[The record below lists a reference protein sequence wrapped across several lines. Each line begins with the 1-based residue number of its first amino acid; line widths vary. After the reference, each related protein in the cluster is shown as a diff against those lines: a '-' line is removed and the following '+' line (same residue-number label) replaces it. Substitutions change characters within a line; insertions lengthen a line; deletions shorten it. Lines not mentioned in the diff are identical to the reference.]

1 MITISSFFIQS
12 RYSMSSDIRYTRI
25 LKEKVMS
32 FYNLDQIEVLI
43 DEKTLQD
50 RVHEL
55 GTQITEDYKDLGN
68 LVLICILK
76 GSYLFLADLSREI
89 DLPLT
94 VDFMSVS
101 SYGSEFRSSGVV
113 RLIQDLSEN
122 IEGKHVLIVED
133 IIDTGLTMSYLLDN
147 LQTRKPAS
155 MKIVSLLHKPSKLKV
170 DVSIDY
176 LGFAIEDRF
185 VIGYGLDY
193 LGQFRN
199 MPFIGVNLG
208 DGAPLT

>member
-1 MITISSFFIQS
+1 
-12 RYSMSSDIRYTRI
+12 
-25 LKEKVMS
+25 MS

-43 DEKTLQD
+43 DETTLQNRIQD
-50 RVHEL
+50 L
-55 GTQITEDYKDLGN
+55 GVQITQDYRDQGD

-76 GSYLFLADLSREI
+76 GSYLFLADLSRAI

-94 VDFMSVS
+94 VDFMAVS
-101 SYGSEFRSSGVV
+101 SYGKGFRSSGVV
-113 RLIQDLSEN
+113 RLVQDLSEN
-122 IEGKHVLIVED
+122 IENKNVLIVED
-133 IIDTGLTMSYLLDN
+133 IIDTGLTMSYLLEN
-147 LQTRKPAS
+147 LRTRKPAS
-155 MKIVSLLHKPSKLKV
+155 LKIVSLLHKPSKAKV
-170 DVSIDY
+170 KIDIDY

-208 DGAPLT
+208 EDAPLS